1 MNIRFNNRTHSMYVN
16 FALDENGNDRIRI
29 GSTPR
34 NSTGA
39 YDTEKGVTVTLYKNS
54 FKTTKDGSPNYRNV
68 EVFYKAIVDMVK
80 QYKDNPNT
88 TVTQFSSSYIN
99 SVTGHKMQY
108 GFGITDK
115 EGIAS
120 YVLYFNESFNDATK
134 KSIYRFKDEEELERF
149 TDQLKLFCDDWV
161 QMTSHLI
168 YSEMNNII
176 SKAVGE
182 QLAQV
187 VKEEFFN
194 QYPELSNVISKAI
207 QQKLSEIQ
215 AVKN

>member
-1 MNIRFNNRTHSMYVN
+1 MNTRYNNRTHSMYVN
-16 FALDENGNDRIRI
+16 FALDENGNDRVRI

-34 NSTGA
+34 DSTGA

-54 FKTTKDGSPNYRNV
+54 FKTTRDGSPNYRNV

-80 QYKDNPNT
+80 QYKENPDT
-88 TVTQFSSSYIN
+88 ATKQFSSSYIN

-108 GFGITDK
+108 AFCIVEKDGIP
-115 EGIAS
+115 S
-120 YVLYFNESFNDATK
+120 YVLYFSESFNDTVK
-134 KSIYRFKDEEELERF
+134 KSMYRFKDEEELERF
-149 TDQLKLFCDDWV
+149 TDQIKLFCDEWI

-168 YSEMNNII
+168 YSEMNAII

-182 QLAQV
+182 QLSQV

-215 AVKN
+215 AAKN